1 MASVSNIIRLKRPSP
16 FGKKKAARAPGPVTA
31 LDVDGQTLRV
41 AQGAPKGDGITI
53 TKVVAA
59 PLDFAEG
66 ADRSDP
72 VTIGKAIA
80 KAMGALR
87 LKPATVV
94 MGIPRAQVVLR
105 TLQLPVIEEIGELA
119 AMVHLQV
126 ARDLPFRLDEAVVD
140 FKVRRQY
147 TPAAPPVAQGEKPEA
162 APAPRLEAL
171 VAAVKRE
178 VVDGVRQIAEAAG
191 FKLSAIGL
199 LPYANARCV
208 EACHV
213 TEGNEAFALVT
224 LRPDEATIDVISEQ
238 MLLFSRGAAV
248 KPGYDAEH
256 PDPNSETPA
265 PAAPQNP
272 EEWAAEYASL
282 ATIEV
287 VRSLH
292 SFTGIEPDL
301 PPNKVVVSGGTG
313 HEEEVAAALSKR
325 LGRNVP
331 VLDPATALGLPAEN
345 RERASGAMTAIG
357 LALGVND
364 PQGLPFDFL
373 NPKKPAPPRDMARI
387 RRLTI
392 GAAIAAL
399 VIFTVILRGYLI
411 AQRKRLAEEWAV
423 KAADASKNL
432 PIYKKMIVQSTTI
445 AGWNAGRQNWMDH
458 YAYLSAMLPASEE
471 VYITSFAV
479 GGNGTI
485 RLGVQATS
493 GETLAK
499 LDKQMRAAGY
509 DVKPLAITP
518 GADRFGYEFRSTV
531 ELIAPAK
538 MKIDLS
544 KVKLPPARP
553 GDDVS
558 LDPKLGRG
566 AGG

>member
-1 MASVSNIIRLKRPSP
+1 MKRPSP
-16 FGKKKAARAPGPVTA
+16 FGRKKAARAPGPVTA
-31 LDVDGQTLRV
+31 IDVDGQTLRV
-41 AQGAPKGDGITI
+41 AQGAPKGDGLAI

-59 PLDFAEG
+59 PLEFSES
-66 ADRSDP
+66 ADRNDP
-72 VTIGKAIA
+72 VVIGKAIA
-80 KAMGALR
+80 KALNGLR
-87 LKPATVV
+87 LKPASVV

-105 TLQLPVIEEIGELA
+105 TLQLPVIEDIGELA

-126 ARDLPFRLDEAVVD
+126 ARDLPFRLDEAVLD

-147 TPAAPPVAQGEKPEA
+147 TPPPQPDKPDAPTGA
-162 APAPRLEAL
+162 RLEAL

-178 VVDGVRQIAEAAG
+178 VVDGVKQIAEAAG
-191 FKLSAIGL
+191 MKLLAIGL

-248 KPGYDAEH
+248 RPGYDAEH
-256 PDPNSETPA
+256 PDPEGPPPSQPPPST
-265 PAAPQNP
+265 P
-272 EEWAAEYASL
+272 EEWAAEYVNL

-313 HEEEVAAALSKR
+313 HEEAVAAALSKR

-345 RERASGAMTAIG
+345 RERASGAMPAIG

-373 NPKKPAPPRDMARI
+373 NPKKPAPPKDMGRI
-387 RRLTI
+387 RKLAI
-392 GAAIAAL
+392 AAAIAAL
-399 VIFTVILRGYLI
+399 VIFTVLLRHYLI
-411 AQRKRLAEEWAV
+411 TQRTKLANDWAA
-423 KAADASKNL
+423 KAAAAEKNR
-432 PIYKKMIVQSTTI
+432 PVYKKMFTQQATI
-445 AGWNAGRQNWMDH
+445 NEWIGGQRNWLDH
-458 YAYLSAMLPASEE
+458 YAYLSATLPPSEE
-471 VYITSFAV
+471 VYVTSIAV
-479 GGNGTI
+479 SGAGTI
-485 RLGVQATS
+485 RLAVQATS

-499 LDKQMRAAGY
+499 LDKQLRAAGY

-518 GADRFGYEFRSTV
+518 GADRFGYEFRSNV
-531 ELIAPAK
+531 ELTVPAK
-538 MKIDLS
+538 MKPDLS
-544 KVKLPPARP
+544 KVKTPARP
-553 GDDVS
+553 ADDVS
-558 LDPKLGRG
+558 LDPKLGKG